1 MEERNWEFKR
11 DSMQKISPPN
21 YIARKIRRLSLIR
34 VQDGFIP
41 FTEKPSDKFEH
52 FPEEVKADAG
62 GRISALELFSLFTA
76 DIIKEKTLFVR

>member
-1 MEERNWEFKR
+1 MEQEYWQFKR
-11 DSMQKISPPN
+11 DSMQKITPSN
-21 YIARKIRRLSLIR
+21 YISRKIRRISLIR

-41 FTEKPSDKFEH
+41 FTEKPSDKFDQ
-52 FPEEVKADAG
+52 PSEEVKGDAG

>member
-1 MEERNWEFKR
+1 MEEKDWEFKR
-11 DSMQKISPPN
+11 DSMQKISSSN

-41 FTEKPSDKFEH
+41 FTEKPSDKFEQV
-52 FPEEVKADAG
+52 PEEVKADAG